1 LTITATD
8 LLSGKS
14 LLGGKSPLSGKSPLG
29 GKTILI
35 TGSSRGIGASIAKLA
50 AAYGAKVILHGKTQS
65 AELVNLASEIGA
77 EYISCDVSDELQVKK
92 AVEALGEID
101 VLVNSAGVNLSKP
114 FLEQTT
120 ESWKETFDVNV
131 LGTVNFSKAV
141 LPQMI
146 RNRQGKIINIASI
159 KGYLHIPGSTAY
171 AASKAAIMSLTSNM
185 AKEFAPHILVN
196 AVAPGFT
203 DTTMTEKT
211 LTDRIRKQIDQ
222 IPLKRMARPEEIA
235 EVILFLASDKCNYM
249 TGETIKVSGGL

>member
-1 LTITATD
+1 MLF
-8 LLSGKS
+8 KE
-14 LLGGKSPLSGKSPLG
+14 
-29 GKTILI
+29 KTILI
-35 TGSSRGIGASIAKLA
+35 TGSSRGIGAATARLA
-50 AAYGAKVILHGKTQS
+50 AGYGARVILHGKTDS
-65 AELVNLASEIGA
+65 TLLHNMATELHAK
-77 EYISCDVSDELQVKK
+77 YICCDVADENSVQQEVGK
-92 AVEALGEID
+92 LGRID
-101 VLVNSAGVNLSKP
+101 ILINAAGINLSKP

-141 LPQMI
+141 IPQMLE
-146 RNRQGKIINIASI
+146 RRQGKIINIASI
-159 KGYLHIPGSTAY
+159 KGYPHISGSTAY
-171 AASKAAIMSLTSNM
+171 AASKAAIISLTANM
-185 AKEFAPHILVN
+185 AREFAPHILVN

-211 LTDRIRKQIDQ
+211 LTERIRKQIDQ